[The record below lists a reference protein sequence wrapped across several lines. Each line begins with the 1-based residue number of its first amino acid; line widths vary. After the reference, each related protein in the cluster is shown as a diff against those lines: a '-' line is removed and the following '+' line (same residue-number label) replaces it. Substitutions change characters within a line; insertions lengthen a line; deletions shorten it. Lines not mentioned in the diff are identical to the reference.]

1 MSAIEINKIQEE
13 IIDNFSFFESWDEKY
28 ALIIDYGKSLP
39 PLDECFKKEENKIK
53 GCQSQVWLVAAKRDG
68 KLIYKA
74 DSDAI
79 ITKGLIALLLQ
90 VYSNKDVDA
99 VLESEPYFIEKIGM
113 NQHLSPTRSNGLASM
128 VKQIKYYALA
138 LKGV

>member
-1 MSAIEINKIQEE
+1 MASKI
-13 IIDNFSFFESWDEKY
+13 DD
-28 ALIIDYGKSLP
+28 
-39 PLDECFKKEENKIK
+39 
-53 GCQSQVWLVAAKRDG
+53 
-68 KLIYKA
+68 KLIFKA

-90 VYSNKDVDA
+90 VYSNKDVDS
-99 VLESEPYFIEKIGM
+99 VLQSEPYFIEKIGM

-128 VKQIKYYALA
+128 VKQIKFYALA